1 MSDTG
6 LPLSV
11 LTEIGSPIRESRLT
25 GVDEL
30 ARLAWGADLALAA
43 SARHALQQM
52 TEDDSRSVS
61 AAAVAA
67 LERTAVRL
75 DPERIDFGTVAAET
89 QRLVAEVRV
98 DGPPLAVAGATV
110 TVSGPGLRA
119 MLSDRTLRIMWLP
132 RSDWLDGSVTVRGPA
147 GWADVRVTGQVGT
160 AGAPFAPAGGSAYG
174 TSGSAYG
181 TSRGAEPEGLR
192 TYDGGMV
199 ANGYGPSRVTVLP
212 APPSPGR
219 RQIGTTVLVA
229 ILTTLVVLGG
239 AGVAMAL
246 LSDGRSEPPPVVAL
260 PTQPQPQPA
269 EAFESAE
276 PASPAPEVTRVPLA
290 QRVKSVAK
298 PRVIGTIRVGAEP
311 EGVAV
316 APDGRT
322 IYVANQ
328 NSRILSVVDA
338 ATRKVTPVV
347 LRNTPR
353 FVAVSRD
360 GNTVFV
366 SMYEDDKHTG
376 SGVAVVDTRSR
387 KVLRYLDTGHMPYTL
402 AVAPDNKLWVPIHS
416 DGRLEIFS
424 SGTLRMVSE
433 LPVKPNPHAVGFSSD
448 QMRAFTANHESNA
461 VTVIDMR
468 TNGVLRSIPVS
479 RAPHSIAVSPDGRMA
494 LVAGYEADAANLID
508 TVTLKRTGPF
518 KVGRDPQS
526 VAFSADSRYGYTV
539 NEGDGTISVLNG
551 RTGAVTATVKVGKSP
566 RTIGVSPDGRLA
578 YVSNGGDNTISILRV
593 GE

>member
-1 MSDTG
+1 MSETG
-6 LPLSV
+6 LPQSV

-30 ARLAWGADLALAA
+30 TRLAWAADLAMAA
-43 SARHALQQM
+43 AARHALQQM
-52 TEDDSRSVS
+52 VEDDSRSVS
-61 AAAVAA
+61 AAAAAA

-75 DPERIDFGTVAAET
+75 DPERVDFGVVAAET
-89 QRLVAEVRV
+89 QRMVADVRV
-98 DGPPLAVAGATV
+98 EGPPLGVAGATV

-119 MLSDRTLRIMWLP
+119 MLSDRTLRVMWLP

-147 GWADVRVTGQVGT
+147 GWADVRVTGQV
-160 AGAPFAPAGGSAYG
+160 ADAVPVAA
-174 TSGSAYG
+174 
-181 TSRGAEPEGLR
+181 TSRGGEPEGLR

-199 ANGYGPSRVTVLP
+199 AGGYGPARVTVLP

-239 AGVAMAL
+239 AGVAMTL
-246 LSDGRSEPPPVVAL
+246 LNDRPIAPLVAA
-260 PTQPQPQPA
+260 PTQPPPPGPTTRAGSAAPAPA
-269 EAFESAE
+269 E
-276 PASPAPEVTRVPLA
+276 PLITRVPLA
-290 QRVKSVAK
+290 RRVQSVAK
-298 PRVIGTIRVGAEP
+298 PTVIGTVRVGAEP

-316 APDGRT
+316 SPDGRT

-328 NSRILSVVDA
+328 NSRVLSVVDA
-338 ATRKVTPVV
+338 ATRRVRSVE

-353 FVAVSRD
+353 FATTTRD
-360 GNTVFV
+360 GRTVFV
-366 SMYEDDKHTG
+366 SMYEDDKITG
-376 SGVAVVDTRSR
+376 SGVAVVDALSL
-387 KVLRYLDTGHMPYTL
+387 KVIRYLDTGDMPYTL

-424 SGTLRMVSE
+424 SGTLRLAE
-433 LPVKPNPHAVGFSSD
+433 IKVKPNPHAVGFSSD

-461 VTVIDMR
+461 VSVLDMR
-468 TNGVLRSIPVS
+468 TNRVTKTIPVAK
-479 RAPHSIAVSPDGRMA
+479 APHSIAVSPDGRMA
-494 LVAGYEADAANLID
+494 LVAGYDADAANLID
-508 TVTLKRTGPF
+508 TVTLERKGPF

-526 VAFSADSRYGYTV
+526 VAFSSDSRYGYVV
-539 NEGDGTISVLNG
+539 NEGDGTVSVLNG
-551 RTGAVTATVKVGKSP
+551 RTGALTATVKVGGSP

-578 YVSNGGDNTISILRV
+578 YVSNGKDNTISVLRV

>member
-1 MSDTG
+1 MSETG
-6 LPLSV
+6 LPQSV

-43 SARHALQQM
+43 AARHALQQM
-52 TEDDSRSVS
+52 MEDDSRSVS
-61 AAAVAA
+61 AAAAAA

-75 DPERIDFGTVAAET
+75 DPERIDFGPVAAET
-89 QRLVAEVRV
+89 QRLVADVRV

-110 TVSGPGLRA
+110 NVSGPGLRA
-119 MLSDRTLRIMWLP
+119 MLSGRTLRIMWLP

-147 GWADVRVTGQVGT
+147 GWADVRVTGQV
-160 AGAPFAPAGGSAYG
+160 AAANAPFAPVAPA
-174 TSGSAYG
+174 ADYG
-181 TSRGAEPEGLR
+181 TSRGAEPAGLR

-199 ANGYGPSRVTVLP
+199 ANGYGTPRVTVLP
-212 APPSPGR
+212 APPASGR

-246 LSDGRSEPPPVVAL
+246 LNDGRSGPAPVAAL
-260 PTQPQPQPA
+260 PTQPQPGPGAALGSAQPA
-269 EAFESAE
+269 T
-276 PASPAPEVTRVPLA
+276 PDPRITRVPLA

-298 PRVIGTIRVGAEP
+298 PKVIGTVRVGAEP

-322 IYVANQ
+322 VFVANQ
-328 NSRILSVVDA
+328 NSRILSLVDV
-338 ATRKVTPVV
+338 ATRKVTPIA

-424 SGTLRMVSE
+424 SGTLRMVGE

-468 TNGVLRSIPVS
+468 TNKVLQSIPVS
-479 RAPHSIAVSPDGRMA
+479 RAPHSIAVSPDGRMT

-551 RTGAVTATVKVGKSP
+551 KTGAVTATVKVGRSP

-578 YVSNGGDNTISILRV
+578 YVSNGGDNTISIVRV

>member
-1 MSDTG
+1 MSDNG
-6 LPLSV
+6 LPQSV

-30 ARLAWGADLALAA
+30 ARLAWGADLEVAA
-43 SARHALQQM
+43 AARHALQQM
-52 TEDDSRSVS
+52 MEDDSRSVS
-61 AAAVAA
+61 AAAAAA

-75 DPERIDFGTVAAET
+75 DPERVDFGPVVADT
-89 QRLVAEVRV
+89 QRMVADVRV
-98 DGPPLAVAGATV
+98 EGPPLALAGAAV

-147 GWADVRVTGQVGT
+147 GWADVRVTGQV
-160 AGAPFAPAGGSAYG
+160 ADAAPGP
-174 TSGSAYG
+174 

-199 ANGYGPSRVTVLP
+199 AGGYGPARVTVLP
-212 APPSPGR
+212 APPSSGR
-219 RQIGTTVLVA
+219 RQLGTTILVA

-239 AGVAMAL
+239 AGVAMAVL
-246 LSDGRSEPPPVVAL
+246 NDDRAEAPPAAAL
-260 PTQPQPQPA
+260 PTPAQPQPA
-269 EAFESAE
+269 EAFESAD
-276 PASPAPEVTRVPLA
+276 PATPAPEVTRVPLA
-290 QRVKSVAK
+290 QRVRAVAK
-298 PRVIGTIRVGAEP
+298 PRVTGTIRVGAEP
-311 EGVAV
+311 EGVV
-316 APDGRT
+316 VSPDGRT

-328 NSRILSVVDA
+328 DSRILSIVDA
-338 ATRKVTPVV
+338 ATRKVTPVT

-360 GNTVFV
+360 GNTVFA

-376 SGVAVVDTRSR
+376 SGVAVVDTRSG

-424 SGTLRMVSE
+424 SGTLRMIAE
-433 LPVKPNPHAVGFSSD
+433 LPVSPNPHAVGFSSD

-461 VTVIDMR
+461 VAVVDMR
-468 TNGVLRSIPVS
+468 TNKVIRSIPVA
-479 RAPHSIAVSPDGRMA
+479 RAPHSIAVSPDGRRA
-494 LVAGYEADAANLID
+494 LVAGYEADQANLID
-508 TVTLKRTGPF
+508 TVTLQRTGPF

-539 NEGDGTISVLNG
+539 NEGDGTVSVLDG
-551 RTGAVTATVKVGKSP
+551 RTGAITATVKVGKSP
-566 RTIGVSPDGRLA
+566 RTIGVSPDGRVA
-578 YVSNGGDNTISILRV
+578 YVSNGGDNTISVLRV

>member
-1 MSDTG
+1 MSETG
-6 LPLSV
+6 LPQSV

-25 GVDEL
+25 GVEEL
-30 ARLAWGADLALAA
+30 TRLAWGADLALAA
-43 SARHALQQM
+43 AARHALQRM
-52 TEDDSRSVS
+52 MEDDSRSVS
-61 AAAVAA
+61 AAAAAA

-89 QRLVAEVRV
+89 QRLVADVRV
-98 DGPPLAVAGATV
+98 EGPPLAVAGATV

-147 GWADVRVTGQVGT
+147 GWADVRVTGQV
-160 AGAPFAPAGGSAYG
+160 ADAAPMP
-174 TSGSAYG
+174 

-192 TYDGGMV
+192 TYDGGLV
-199 ANGYGPSRVTVLP
+199 AGGYGPARVTVLP

-239 AGVAMAL
+239 AGVAMAVL
-246 LSDGRSEPPPVVAL
+246 DDGRSEAPPAVAL
-260 PTQPQPQPA
+260 PTAAQPQPA
-269 EAFESAE
+269 EAFTSDE
-276 PASPAPEVTRVPLA
+276 PAPPGPEVTRVPLA
-290 QRVKSVAK
+290 QRVRAVAK
-298 PRVIGTIRVGAEP
+298 PTVTGTIRVGAEP
-311 EGVAV
+311 EGVV
-316 APDGRT
+316 VSPDGRT
-322 IYVANQ
+322 VYVANQ
-328 NSRILSVVDA
+328 NSRILSIVDA
-338 ATRKVTPVV
+338 ATRKVTPVT

-360 GNTVFV
+360 GNTVFA

-387 KVLRYLDTGHMPYTL
+387 KVVRYLDTGHMPYTL

-424 SGTLRMVSE
+424 SGTLRMVGE
-433 LPVKPNPHAVGFSSD
+433 LPVSPNPHAVGFSGD

-461 VTVIDMR
+461 VSVVDMR
-468 TNGVLRSIPVS
+468 TNKVIQSIPVA

-494 LVAGYEADAANLID
+494 LVAGYEADRANLID

-518 KVGRDPQS
+518 TVGRDPQS

-539 NEGDGTISVLNG
+539 NEGDGTVSVLDG
-551 RTGAVTATVKVGKSP
+551 RTGAITATVKVGKSP
-566 RTIGVSPDGRLA
+566 RTIGVSPDGRVA
-578 YVSNGGDNTISILRV
+578 YVSNGGDNTISVLRV